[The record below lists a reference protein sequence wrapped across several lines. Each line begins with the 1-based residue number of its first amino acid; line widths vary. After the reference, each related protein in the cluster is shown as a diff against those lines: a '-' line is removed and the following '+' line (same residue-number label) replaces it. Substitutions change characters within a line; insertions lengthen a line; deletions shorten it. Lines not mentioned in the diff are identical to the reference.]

1 MGFFP
6 TVNCTGIKKKFY
18 HLPIINLLCICMNK
32 ESPIYL
38 FMRDEYHSVIP
49 VCPTTSARTSHF
61 PNTQMSDIIGPLLL
75 SAWRRRIFNRMCL
88 LNIGVFPWM
97 YTDVLENNHFTEKK
111 NVQSSLPPTP
121 FIKSLVYF
129 LLLFI
134 YSFASSE
141 TSSIHRSSMCIC
153 MNKAKSYVLIYERWV
168 THCYPGFSDAP
179 VCSLLRRPSM

>member
-1 MGFFP
+1 MYMYEQR
-6 TVNCTGIKKKFY
+6 K
-18 HLPIINLLCICMNK
+18 
-32 ESPIYL
+32 SYL
-38 FMRDEYHSVIP
+38 FIY
-49 VCPTTSARTSHF
+49 ARWVPLCYPSLSD
-61 PNTQMSDIIGPLLL
+61 NQCSDISLPQHPDVWHHRTFIII
-75 SAWRRRIFNRMCL
+75 AWWRRIFNRMYL